1 MANCTE
7 SANADVAELRSE
19 SDTIPAPALSLRDQV
34 SEFHRAM
41 GQPIAFKPAVPDRE
55 RVTLRLRLIAE
66 EFLELLDACDAPG
79 FALEEAKHWIYETIA
94 GCGTPSDVDIVSV
107 ADALAD
113 IDYVVEG
120 TRLEYGIDGQPIAD
134 AVHRSNMT
142 KKGGLVVN
150 GKVQKPPGYRAADI
164 RAELIAQGWEDSF
177 PTNRG
182 DR

>member
-1 MANCTE
+1 MTDQAND
-7 SANADVAELRSE
+7 ARP
-19 SDTIPAPALSLRDQV
+19 DTDTLPAPALSLREQV

-66 EFLELLDACDAPG
+66 EFLELVQACDAPE
-79 FALEEAKHWIYETIA
+79 FAFKEAEHWIAQTIA
-94 GCGTPSDVDIVSV
+94 GCGTPRDVDIVSV

-120 TRLEYGIDGQPIAD
+120 TRLEFGIDGQSIAD

-142 KKGGLVVN
+142 KVGGLVVN
-150 GKVQKPPGYRAADI
+150 GKVQKPPGYKKADI